1 MAPRGHANLCCRLDL
16 AWDVSLDT
24 SISSVAAF
32 SRASSPWRCS
42 YSCPPRLRA
51 EEPAPIALLSAL
63 DAEARPVLV
72 ALTDRE
78 AVNILGIP
86 CVVGR
91 LDGRRAVVAVT
102 GVGKVNAALT
112 TALVIQRFSP
122 AAVIFTGVAGA
133 LDPELQPGDVVIG
146 EKLVQHDLVNHTEQG
161 TVLRSVRSPRD
172 GAANPIVLEASPS
185 LLALARQAATRV
197 EKELTPA
204 GAGSRASRLRFGTIA
219 TGDSFVGS
227 REKKAALR
235 EQLGADAVE
244 MEGAAVAQ
252 VCHELGVPFLVV
264 RGLSDRAG
272 TGARDEARRHLEAAS
287 RNAALTAL
295 AVARALRPERP

>member
-1 MAPRGHANLCCRLDL
+1 MSTRA
-16 AWDVSLDT
+16 
-24 SISSVAAF
+24 
-32 SRASSPWRCS
+32 SRALS
-42 YSCPPRLRA
+42 RLVALALLLLAPAPARA

-63 DAEARPVLV
+63 DAEARPVLA

-78 AVNILGIP
+78 AVGLLGIP

-133 LDPELQPGDVVIG
+133 LDPELQPGDVLVG

-161 TVLRSVRSPRD
+161 AVLRSVRNPRD
-172 GAANPIVLEASPS
+172 GAANPIVLEASAS
-185 LLALARQAATRV
+185 LLALARQASTRV

-204 GAGSRASRLRFGTIA
+204 RLRFGTIA

-272 TGARDEARRHLEAAS
+272 TGARDEARSHLETAA
-287 RNAALTAL
+287 RNAAITAL
-295 AVARALRPERP
+295 AVARALRPERPERP